1 MANTVREWRYE
12 SVNGSKKDM
21 SVANKSV
28 SKWYKVAGIGMVCGL
43 ALAGCDRS
51 DKDDTEVTDVTE
63 QEAQVSENAAATAV
77 SCDDPMVQDRLKSAL
92 KNTFNQQAQTLATSY
107 ANDAEIALN
116 GGAVTTKANGIIID
130 VQNAAVLQA
139 TNENGLT
146 TCQASVSMTLP
157 SEDLYQASQVQA
169 ANNQPSLQ
177 TRLANDNIR
186 INNNML
192 IDDAF
197 TYVVGTQGGQVRTRI
212 AGQPA
217 LLTVVSEVI
226 ASSTLQSALE
236 EQRAK
241 RAAQQAESRRESA
254 KSTQSNN
261 NASQPRAVTPAAP
274 VRPAQPAKPPVVN
287 QSNQNS
293 SQSTPK
299 TPSSNPSAA
308 APSTASP
315 TPAAPEAPKA
325 TPKDES
331 IDMVIIEDKNATY

>member
-1 MANTVREWRYE
+1 
-12 SVNGSKKDM
+12 M
-21 SVANKSV
+21 SVANKNV

-51 DKDDTEVTDVTE
+51 EKEDATDTVEVTE
-63 QEAQVSENAAATAV
+63 QEGQVSENTAATVV

-92 KNTFNQQAQTLATSY
+92 KNTLNQQAQTLAVSY
-107 ANDAEIALN
+107 ANDAEIGLSS
-116 GGAVTTKANGIIID
+116 GLVSTKAGGIMID

-177 TRLANDNIR
+177 SRLANDNIR

-226 ASSTLQSALE
+226 ASSALQSAME
-236 EQRAK
+236 EQ
-241 RAAQQAESRRESA
+241 RAAQQAERPA
-254 KSTQSNN
+254 QQNN
-261 NASQPRAVTPAAP
+261 TASQPRVVAPAAP
-274 VRPAQPAKPPVVN
+274 VRPAQPATPPTVNQNSQSSNN
-287 QSNQNS
+287 QSNN
-293 SQSTPK
+293 QSAATPK
-299 TPSSNPSAA
+299 PSNT
-308 APSTASP
+308 APAT
-315 TPAAPEAPKA
+315 PEAPKA

-331 IDMVIIEDKNATY
+331 IDMVIIEDKDATY

>member
-1 MANTVREWRYE
+1 
-12 SVNGSKKDM
+12 M

-51 DKDDTEVTDVTE
+51 EKDDAETVEVTE
-63 QEAQVSENAAATAV
+63 QETQVSENAAATAV

-92 KNTFNQQAQTLATSY
+92 KNTLNQQAQTLAVSY
-107 ANDAEIALN
+107 ANDAEIGL
-116 GGAVTTKANGIIID
+116 GSGVVSTKANGIIID
-130 VQNAAVLQA
+130 IQNAAVLQA

-177 TRLANDNIR
+177 SRLANDNIR

-217 LLTVVSEVI
+217 LLTVVSEVV
-226 ASSTLQSALE
+226 ASSTLHSAME
-236 EQRAK
+236 EQRAQ
-241 RAAQQAESRRESA
+241 RGTQQPERRREPA
-254 KSTQSNN
+254 QNTQSNN
-261 NASQPRAVTPAAP
+261 NTSQPRAVTPAAP
-274 VRPAQPAKPPVVN
+274 VRPAQPAKPPVI
-287 QSNQNS
+287 NQNS
-293 SQSTPK
+293 SQNTK
-299 TPSSNPSAA
+299 TPSSTPSAPTPSTT
-308 APSTASP
+308 APSTVTP

-331 IDMVIIEDKNATY
+331 IDMVIIEDKEATY

>member
-1 MANTVREWRYE
+1 
-12 SVNGSKKDM
+12 M

-51 DKDDTEVTDVTE
+51 EKDDAETVEVTE
-63 QEAQVSENAAATAV
+63 QETQVSENAAATAV

-92 KNTFNQQAQTLATSY
+92 KNTLNQQAQTLAVSY
-107 ANDAEIALN
+107 ANDAEIGL
-116 GGAVTTKANGIIID
+116 GSGVVSTKANGIIID
-130 VQNAAVLQA
+130 IQNAAVLQA

-177 TRLANDNIR
+177 SRLANDNIR

-217 LLTVVSEVI
+217 LLTVVSEVV
-226 ASSTLQSALE
+226 ASSTLQSAME
-236 EQRAK
+236 EQRAQ
-241 RAAQQAESRRESA
+241 RATQQPERRREPA
-254 KSTQSNN
+254 QNN
-261 NASQPRAVTPAAP
+261 NTVSQPRAATPAAP
-274 VRPAQPAKPPVVN
+274 VRPAQPAKPPVLN

-293 SQSTPK
+293 SQSTK
-299 TPSSNPSAA
+299 TPSSTPSAPSNTTPSTTI
-308 APSTASP
+308 PSTAAP

-331 IDMVIIEDKNATY
+331 IDMVIIEDKEATY

>member
-1 MANTVREWRYE
+1 
-12 SVNGSKKDM
+12 M
-21 SVANKSV
+21 SVANKNV

-51 DKDDTEVTDVTE
+51 EKDDAETVEVTE
-63 QEAQVSENAAATAV
+63 QETQVNENAAATAV

-92 KNTFNQQAQTLATSY
+92 KNTLNQQAQTLAVSY
-107 ANDAEIALN
+107 ANDAEIGL
-116 GGAVTTKANGIIID
+116 GSGVVSTKANGIIID
-130 VQNAAVLQA
+130 IQNAAVLQA

-177 TRLANDNIR
+177 SRLANDNIR

-197 TYVVGTQGGQVRTRI
+197 TYVVGTQAGQVRTRI

-217 LLTVVSEVI
+217 LLTVVSEVV
-226 ASSTLQSALE
+226 ASSTLQSAME
-236 EQRAK
+236 EQRAQ
-241 RAAQQAESRRESA
+241 RATQQPERRREPA
-254 KSTQSNN
+254 QNTQSNN
-261 NASQPRAVTPAAP
+261 NTSQPRAVTPAAP

-287 QSNQNS
+287 QNS
-293 SQSTPK
+293 SQSTK
-299 TPSSNPSAA
+299 TPNSTPSAPTPSTT
-308 APSTASP
+308 APSTVTP

-331 IDMVIIEDKNATY
+331 IDMVIIEDKEATY

>member
-1 MANTVREWRYE
+1 
-12 SVNGSKKDM
+12 M

-51 DKDDTEVTDVTE
+51 EKDDAETVEVTE
-63 QEAQVSENAAATAV
+63 QETQVSENAAATAV

-92 KNTFNQQAQTLATSY
+92 KNTLNQQAQTLAVSY
-107 ANDAEIALN
+107 ANDAEIGL
-116 GGAVTTKANGIIID
+116 GSGVVSTKANGIIID
-130 VQNAAVLQA
+130 IQNAAVLQA

-177 TRLANDNIR
+177 SRLANDNIR

-217 LLTVVSEVI
+217 LLTVVSEVV
-226 ASSTLQSALE
+226 ASSTLQSAME
-236 EQRAK
+236 EQRAQ
-241 RAAQQAESRRESA
+241 RGTQQPERRREPA
-254 KSTQSNN
+254 QNTQSNN
-261 NASQPRAVTPAAP
+261 TTSQPRAGTPAAP

-287 QSNQNS
+287 QNS
-293 SQSTPK
+293 SQSTK
-299 TPSSNPSAA
+299 TPSSTLSVPTPSTT
-308 APSTASP
+308 APSTVTP

-331 IDMVIIEDKNATY
+331 IDMVIIEDKEATY